1 MKTPGRLALLSIG
14 VAILLVPGVWAQ
26 NPPAGTDQ
34 SGKDKAAQAQQPL
47 PKRLTKAQQKKAEKE
62 LDNPYKVWLEDEVA
76 YIITDAEKEAFI
88 SLSTN
93 EDRESFIEQFWLR
106 RDPTPDT
113 PENEFKEE
121 HYRRIAYA
129 NEHFASGVPGWKTD
143 RGRIYII
150 WGKPDSTDTHPS
162 GGSYNR
168 TPEEGGGETSTYPFE
183 VWNYHYLEGIGP
195 NIDIEFVD
203 VSGSNEYHLATD
215 PEEKDALLYVP
226 GAGLS
231 DLEAQGLAD
240 KTQRFT
246 RSDGTHMPTGA
257 YDAPGNQDEFY
268 RYELAAKLF
277 KAPPVHA
284 KEPDELVFSRII
296 RNQLPFDYN
305 FSFLRITSESVMVPI
320 TIELPN
326 REMSFQE
333 KDGVHS
339 AKLNLYMR
347 ITTPSG
353 RIVNSF
359 EDVLPKDF
367 PDSLFQQY
375 LTKKSIYGKTI
386 PLRPGLYKIDMVL
399 KDVQS
404 GNVGVVSTR
413 LAVPRFDEEKMDAGT
428 LILADDIQHIAPNQI
443 GIGQFVLGDVKVRP
457 ALKQEFTSDQ
467 KMGIYFQV
475 YNLKVDE
482 KTHKSDVVA
491 RFHVTRGDQTMLD
504 ATETSAEL
512 KQIGNELTI
521 ETMVPLAS
529 FQPGKY
535 KLEITINDQ
544 VAKQTLT
551 RAQEFTVAAPV
562 QQRAAAN

>member
-1 MKTPGRLALLSIG
+1 MRTPSRWVLLAVSS
-14 VAILLVPGVWAQ
+14 AILLAPGLWAQ

-34 SGKDKAAQAQQPL
+34 SNKDKNGQAQQVP
-47 PKRLTKAQQKKAEKE
+47 PKRLTKAQQKKAMNE
-62 LDNPYKVWLEDEVA
+62 LGNVYKGWLENEVP
-76 YIITDAEKEAFI
+76 YIITDAEREAFL
-88 SLSTN
+88 SLTTN

-106 RDPTPDT
+106 RNPNPDT
-113 PENEFKEE
+113 IENEFKEE

-129 NEHFASGVPGWKTD
+129 NEHYASGIPGWKTD
-143 RGRIYII
+143 RGHIYIL

-162 GGSYNR
+162 GGTYNR

-183 VWNYHYLEGIGP
+183 VWTYHYLEGIGP
-195 NIDIEFVD
+195 NIELEFVD
-203 VSGSNEYHLATD
+203 VSGSNEYHLSSD

-231 DLEAQGLAD
+231 DLEAMGMAD
-240 KTQRFT
+240 KTQRFN
-246 RSDGTHMPTGA
+246 RPDGTHMPIGSN
-257 YDAPGNQDEFY
+257 YAPGNDEFS
-268 RYELAAKLF
+268 RYELLAKVF
-277 KAPPVHA
+277 VPPPA
-284 KEPDELVFSRII
+284 KSKDLEALVSARIV

-305 FSFLRITSESVMVPI
+305 FAFLRITTESVMVPI

-326 REMSFQE
+326 REMTFQE

-339 AKLNLYMR
+339 AKLNLYAR

-353 RIVNSF
+353 RVVQTF

-386 PLRPGLYKIDMVL
+386 PLRPGLYKIDIVL

-428 LILADDIQHIAPNQI
+428 LILADDIQHVAPNQV

-467 KMGIYFQV
+467 KMGIFFQV
-475 YNLKVDE
+475 YNLKVDD
-482 KTHKSDVVA
+482 TNHKSNVVA
-491 RFHVTRGDQTMLD
+491 RFHITKGDQTVLD
-504 ATETSAEL
+504 ATETSAEF
-512 KQIGNELTI
+512 KQTGDELTI
-521 ETMVPLAS
+521 ETMVPLSA

-535 KLEITINDQ
+535 KLEITINDL

-551 RAQEFTVAAPV
+551 RAQEFTVFAPV